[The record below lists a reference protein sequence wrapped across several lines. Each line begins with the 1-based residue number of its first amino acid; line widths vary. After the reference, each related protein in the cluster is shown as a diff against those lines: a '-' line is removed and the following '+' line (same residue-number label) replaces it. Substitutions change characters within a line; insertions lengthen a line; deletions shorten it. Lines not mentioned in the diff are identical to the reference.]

1 VRGPLF
7 EVDALSG
14 FLEGR
19 AGLRRILDRVSL
31 EVHPG
36 RPLSLLGESGSG
48 KTFLVQSVLGL
59 HRGVPGVVAGR
70 ARVLDVEVF
79 AGQVEGVG
87 FREVAGSVRIAK
99 DTAGWNRVVGARLR
113 PVLGA
118 GITLVPQ
125 DPVTSLPPFH
135 RVGPLLARAL
145 RRGAPE
151 LSPSAV
157 ARASQEWL
165 ERVHMYG
172 VEEVLRSYPHE
183 LSGGMAQRVAL
194 ALALA
199 PGPDLLVADE
209 PTTGLDATLRVRILE
224 LLAEVAEGTGVT
236 LFLIT
241 HDTEAARLLTR
252 EVAVLCAGRIVERGP
267 VATVLNPRHPVK
279 HPYTRY
285 LLGAEA
291 WLAGASDVAPHTP
304 PAAAV
309 EGGCGYRGVCP
320 DYISACRAA
329 APELRVVPG
338 TEGEVPHRVACRV
351 QGS

>member
-1 VRGPLF
+1 MSGPLF
-7 EVDALSG
+7 CVEALTG
-14 FLEGR
+14 FLEGN

-48 KTFLVQSVLGL
+48 KTFLVQSALGL
-59 HRGVPGVVAGR
+59 HRGFPGVVAGR
-70 ARVLDVEVF
+70 AQVLGVEVF
-79 AGQVEGVG
+79 AGLTERVA
-87 FREVAGSVRIAK
+87 FREAAGAVHIAK
-99 DTAGWNRVVGARLR
+99 DTAGWNRQVASRLR
-113 PVLGA
+113 PVVGT
-118 GITLVPQ
+118 GVTLVPQ
-125 DPVTSLPPFH
+125 DPATSLPPFH
-135 RVGPLLARAL
+135 RVGRLLARAL
-145 RRGAPE
+145 RQGTPE
-151 LSPSAV
+151 LSASAV
-157 ARASQEWL
+157 AQASRDWL

-224 LLAEVAEGTGVT
+224 LLSEVAEGTGVT

-252 EVAVLCAGRIVERGP
+252 EVAVLCAGRIVEQGP
-267 VATVLNPRHPVK
+267 VTTVLNPRHPTK

-285 LLGAEA
+285 LLEAEG
-291 WLAGASDVAPHTP
+291 WLAGATDVP
-304 PAAAV
+304 PQVPQAAEV
-309 EGGCGYRGVCP
+309 DGGCGYRGVCP
-320 DYISACRAA
+320 GYAGQCAA
-329 APELRVVPG
+329 AVPDLEAVPG
-338 TEGEVPHRVACRV
+338 TTGEVPHRIACWRKAP
-351 QGS
+351 